1 MRKGSIVALLG
12 LAVIA
17 GGVATAVA
25 LVPTWLPKAASRE
38 AGRIDFTFWF
48 VIAICIAIFAV
59 VAAVMIYAVIRFRVK
74 DDDFEDGPP
83 IHGHTGLE
91 ITWTAIP
98 FVLVTAIAIVSAI
111 VLSRN
116 DAEAGNTLRIDV
128 TTQQFLWTFSY
139 PDAHDATSPVLRLPE
154 GRSIELD
161 MRSLDVIHA
170 FFVPEFR
177 TNEDIVPG
185 LVTTVHITPDR
196 LGTFPLICNELCG
209 LGHSLMRSQAIVM
222 KPAAFDAWLEQQG
235 KSAAPAP
242 ASTTGTTSNSTSTS
256 TSTSTT
262 PSSSS
267 AAGLSVFNANG
278 CSSCHTLSAAGAT
291 GTVGPDLDKL
301 VSYAQKAKQPL
312 AAFVNQSIVDPNAY
326 VESGYPKGVMPGTFG
341 QSLSKTQLDA
351 LVTFLV
357 QSAQKKKG

>member
-1 MRKGSIVALLG
+1 MRRGSVVALLG

-17 GGVATAVA
+17 GGVATTVA
-25 LVPTWLPKAASRE
+25 LVPTWLPKDASRE
-38 AGRIDFTFWF
+38 ADRIDFTFWF
-48 VIAICIAIFAV
+48 VIAICIAIFAI
-59 VAAVMIYAVIRFRVK
+59 VAAVMIYAVLHFRVQE
-74 DDDFEDGPP
+74 DDFEDGPP

-116 DAEAGNTLRIDV
+116 DAEAGNTLRINV

-209 LGHSLMRSQAIVM
+209 LGHSTMRNQAIVM
-222 KPAAFDAWLEQQG
+222 KPAAFEAWMRQQR
-235 KSAAPAP
+235 KAAAPAP
-242 ASTTGTTSNSTSTS
+242 TTTTTTTT

-278 CSSCHTLSAAGAT
+278 CSGCHTLSAANAT
-291 GTVGPDLDKL
+291 GTTGPDLDKL
-301 VSYAQKAKQPL
+301 VSFAQQANQPL
-312 AAFVNQSIVDPNAY
+312 PAFVHESIVDPNAY
-326 VESGYPKGVMPGTFG
+326 VQSGYSKGVMPETFG